1 MQKKFTAKIVQISD
15 IVEWYSKGE
24 INYSPKYQRN
34 SVWNDNAK
42 SYLIDTIIRG
52 MPIPPIFLHQR
63 VDISTRK
70 NNREV
75 IDGQQRLRA
84 IIDFVHNESFN
95 IMKKHNPNVGN
106 MFFSQLDD
114 DYKREILQY
123 EIIAQVINE
132 ENDSVIYDMF
142 SRLNSNNVVLNKQEI
157 RNSKYWGDF
166 KVVIYQLL
174 SEYRNFMIDNK
185 IVTEREVSRMKD
197 AELVNSLL
205 VLLIKGIVSETPNYI
220 DGIYE
225 EFDVDFKDSNI
236 FIERFKLVMNDIYD
250 IFSSFTRNNIF
261 SNKNYFY
268 SLFAILSIKN
278 NFIFNL
284 PKNISESA
292 YIMKENNF
300 NLNNRLETFISN
312 IENALSKES
321 TLTQEAKI
329 IYQELNEL
337 HRKHTTDKNK
347 RQERILKLLEILGK

>member
-63 VDISTRK
+63 IDIATRR

-84 IIDFVHNESFN
+84 IIDFVHNEAFN
-95 IMKKHNPNVGN
+95 IMRKHNPDIGN
-106 MFFSQLDD
+106 MYFSQLDED
-114 DYKREILQY
+114 FQREILQY

-132 ENDSVIYDMF
+132 ENDSIIYDMF

-166 KVVIYQLL
+166 KVIVYQLL
-174 SEYRNFMIDNK
+174 SKYREFMIDNK
-185 IVTEREVSRMKD
+185 IVTEKEISRMKD
-197 AELVNSLL
+197 AELINSLL
-205 VLLIKGIVSETPNYI
+205 ILLIKGVVSENPKYI

-225 EFDVDFKDSNI
+225 EFDAEFVGANTIIDRFQMLMDDI
-236 FIERFKLVMNDIYD
+236 FE
-250 IFSSFTRNNIF
+250 IFSSFTRINLF

-268 SLFAILSIKN
+268 TLFAILAIKR
-278 NFIFNL
+278 NFIPGVTTDIANSVDIINPSNL
-284 PKNISESA
+284 K
-292 YIMKENNF
+292 Y
-300 NLNNRLETFISN
+300 RLENFISN
-312 IENALSKES
+312 IENALSKDS
-321 TLTQEAKI
+321 TMTQDIKL

-337 HRKHTTDKNK
+337 HRKHTTDRNK
-347 RQERILKLLEILGK
+347 RQERILKLSKLLGD

>member
-34 SVWNDNAK
+34 SVWNDDAK

-95 IMKKHNPNVGN
+95 IMKKHNQDVGG
-106 MFFSQLDD
+106 MYFSQLDD
-114 DYKREILQY
+114 DFKKEVLQY

-132 ENDSVIYDMF
+132 ESDSVIYDMF

-166 KVVIYQLL
+166 KVIVYQLL
-174 SEYRNFMIDNK
+174 SKYREFMIESK
-185 IVTEREVSRMKD
+185 IVTEKEISRMKD
-197 AELVNSLL
+197 AELINSLL
-205 VLLIKGIVSETPNYI
+205 ILLIKGIISENPKFV

-225 EFDVDFKDSNI
+225 EFDADF
-236 FIERFKLVMNDIYD
+236 
-250 IFSSFTRNNIF
+250 
-261 SNKNYFY
+261 
-268 SLFAILSIKN
+268 
-278 NFIFNL
+278 
-284 PKNISESA
+284 
-292 YIMKENNF
+292 
-300 NLNNRLETFISN
+300 
-312 IENALSKES
+312 
-321 TLTQEAKI
+321 
-329 IYQELNEL
+329 
-337 HRKHTTDKNK
+337 
-347 RQERILKLLEILGK
+347 

>member
-15 IVEWYSKGE
+15 IAEWYSKGE

-84 IIDFVHNESFN
+84 IIDFVQNESFY
-95 IMKKHNPNVGN
+95 IMKKHNPEVGD
-106 MFFSQLDD
+106 MYFSQLNDD
-114 DYKREILQY
+114 FKREILQY

-166 KVVIYQLL
+166 KVIVYQLL
-174 SEYRNFMIDNK
+174 SKYRSFFIDNK
-185 IVTEREVSRMKD
+185 IITEKEASRMKD
-197 AELVNSLL
+197 AELINSLL
-205 VLLIKGIVSETPNYI
+205 ILLIKGIVSETPNYI

-225 EFDVDFKDSNI
+225 EFNLEFRESSI
-236 FIERFKLVMNDIYD
+236 FIEKFEVVMEEIFD
-250 IFSSFTRNNIF
+250 IFSLFTRSNIF

-268 SLFAILSIKN
+268 SLFCILAIKN
-278 NFIFNL
+278 NFICDL
-284 PKNISESA
+284 PINISELTSF
-292 YIMKENNF
+292 IKKNNLKNQLEN
-300 NLNNRLETFISN
+300 FISN

-321 TLTQEAKI
+321 TMTQEEKA

-347 RQERILKLLEILGK
+347 RQERILKLSKLLGK